1 MRRKLGSYC
10 IVFFFFGTFL
20 MGPLKILA
28 QDPQLSQ
35 FYSAPLLISPAFA
48 GINNT
53 SKVNFNHRNQWPNLS
68 SSYQFS
74 SLTADINFSHINSG
88 VGLVMTTDKQF
99 SNLQT
104 TSIGL
109 QYAYHINLAEE
120 SSISV
125 GIQSSY
131 VNRGLDYSNLIFGDQ
146 FNPNNGSINQNSDDP
161 ILKNWEKNGAS
172 TNYTDFSTGAM
183 LNLRNSWVGLSVHHL
198 NTPNQSLSSRTS
210 TIISPV
216 AMKFSIQ
223 LGTKIMLEDSYFEQN
238 SYRARNTEK
247 SISPVLNYK
256 HQGTFDQLD
265 LGAYLTLSPIV
276 LGAWYRGVPIKKSS
290 DGIMNSRESIVALV
304 GYRQDNFSVGYS
316 YDLTISNLGLPS
328 GGAHEISIAYLFDW
342 DISLKKPYLKIK
354 RTLACPKF

>member
-1 MRRKLGSYC
+1 MLRKLGTYQ
-10 IVFFFFGTFL
+10 FFILILSAFVCL
-20 MGPLKILA
+20 PSKIFA

-74 SLTADINFSHINSG
+74 SLTADINISSINSG
-88 VGLVMTTDKQF
+88 IGLVMTTDKQF
-99 SNLQT
+99 ANLQT

-125 GIQSSY
+125 GLQSSY

-146 FNPNNGSINQNSDDP
+146 FNPSTGSINQNSDDP
-161 ILKNWEKNGAS
+161 ILKNWEKNGALS
-172 TNYTDFSTGAM
+172 RYMDFSTGAL
-183 LNLRNSWVGLSVHHL
+183 LNLRNSWIGISVHHL
-198 NTPNQSLSSRTS
+198 NSPNQSLSAKNSN
-210 TIISPV
+210 ILAPV
-216 AMKFSIQ
+216 AMKFGIQ
-223 LGTKIMLEDSYFEQN
+223 IGTKILLEDSYFEQN
-238 SYRARNTEK
+238 SYRARNSEK
-247 SISPVLNYK
+247 SLSPVLNYK

-265 LGAYLTLSPIV
+265 LGAYLTISPLVI
-276 LGAWYRGVPIKKSS
+276 GAWYRGVPIKKDN

-316 YDLTISNLGLPS
+316 YDLTISKLGLPS